1 MTHVMERVEPSVS
14 AIGQTR
20 QFSLSYLR
28 AFVTVLVV
36 AHHAGLFVWPSL
48 YGVYLFHYIF
58 VIWLQW
64 ALLPIALPALCK
76 GLAVFA
82 GSIVLSY
89 VLSAGLRRSS
99 TVARVI

>member
-1 MTHVMERVEPSVS
+1 MFVISIFVRF
-14 AIGQTR
+14 AR
-20 QFSLSYLR
+20 QNTFLDRFSDN
-28 AFVTVLVV
+28 A
-36 AHHAGLFVWPSL
+36 
-48 YGVYLFHYIF
+48 YGVYLLHYIF